1 MKEKILLYLCLF
13 ILSILSSFNTLEEG
27 PSSNIFNIIN
37 YYINGTNFPVNLSQF
52 QDDYVYFTFDFESHI
67 LNNETFN
74 DTIFI
79 LMNLANSEGTTLD
92 DNSLNYAFNE
102 KNWSNISIEDLKGL
116 NWEKT
121 EIKYKDKKTEFE
133 DNYYKIKATNFE
145 MKSLLLR
152 VFVRNIK
159 GILTGSNVASIP
171 SKSNS
176 SETISKNILLKI
188 FGLLLLL
195 LNIW

>member
-1 MKEKILLYLCLF
+1 MKVLYLCLF
-13 ILSILSSFNTLEEG
+13 IFSILSSFNSLEEE
-27 PSSNIFNIIN
+27 PSSEIFNIIN
-37 YYINGTNFPVNLSQF
+37 YYINGTNFPVNLSEI

-67 LNNETFN
+67 EKAAFN

-79 LMNLANSEGTTLD
+79 LMNLANSEGTKLD

-102 KNWSNISIEDLKGL
+102 KNWSIITIEDLKDL
-116 NWEKT
+116 NWEKI
-121 EIKYKDKKTEFE
+121 EIKYKDTKTEFE
-133 DNYYKIKATNFE
+133 DNYYLIKATNFE

-152 VFVRNIK
+152 VSVSNIK

-176 SETISKNILLKI
+176 SETISRNILLKI